1 MIHSIALQKR
11 NQLRD
16 LHLDQPK
23 DLQLDPVSCSDTF
36 LLKIINT
43 EIMNLLLWF
52 PHRRKLLEITNIMSV
67 WMSFLNCAVKK
78 KIMDPMTE
86 LLWQVGSLFSCG
98 GLVPVLSGCT
108 GIIFR
113 FYSRKYLK
121 ETRNVIQFCRY
132 FSMSIKTWIPFLV
145 FFHFSE
151 KDSKPHQFFINFY
164 IFLGIFSLIFLYNS
178 LNTNF

>member
-1 MIHSIALQKR
+1 
-11 NQLRD
+11 
-16 LHLDQPK
+16 
-23 DLQLDPVSCSDTF
+23 
-36 LLKIINT
+36 
-43 EIMNLLLWF
+43 MNLLLWF
-52 PHRRKLLEITNIMSV
+52 PHRRKLLEITNITSV

-78 KIMDPMTE
+78 KKMDPMTE
-86 LLWQVGSLFSCG
+86 LLQQVGSLFSCG

-132 FSMSIKTWIPFLV
+132 FSMSIKTCISFLV

-151 KDSKPHQFFINFY
+151 KDSKPHHFFIHFY

-178 LNTNF
+178 LNTNSKIDILSLVSSTLYYCIFPQLHGGIGSVSFVFPSFFLSGQDK